1 MTLFYLCTS
10 FLAGIALAPLAG
22 LPLVSSL
29 GSGALFFLFA
39 FTIKKFRIPFFCLAF
54 FLLGSAR
61 LAAAQPK
68 PGPNFLGSYVNQS
81 AALEVELEEDPVPQG
96 RGLRVRARVD
106 RIARPEGDV
115 SGLDGTLL
123 VEFREWPEGWTPRY
137 GDRVRL
143 SGLLQP
149 PPIVKGFDY
158 AAYLARQ
165 GVYAVL
171 SDPVVK
177 SVENRRG
184 DPLMEALYSFR
195 RRALEILKQLFPEPE
210 GALLSGI
217 LLGDDNSIPKDLQ
230 QAFAQTGTSHIVAI
244 SGFNISIVAG
254 VFLALTRR
262 LPRRIPGWLVAAA
275 GIAIYTVLVGAT
287 PSVVRAAIMGGLAIV
302 ARQIG
307 RRSHGLTSLFFAG
320 TLMTAA
326 NPWTLWDVGFQLS
339 FAATL
344 GLILYADPLQAG
356 VERLLSRIGRER
368 ARTLAS
374 AAGEIFLMTTAA
386 QIATIPIML
395 YQFQSLSLIAF
406 AVNPL
411 ILFVQPML
419 MIAGG
424 AAVLAGMV
432 WLPAGQALAWA
443 GWAPTAYTIRV
454 VEWGARIAAGWW
466 PVDAISPAW
475 IIVYYATLFGFTVL
489 AVRGKLPRLDF
500 GRTLITKV
508 ASAAI
513 PFLAA
518 AVFIAWGV
526 LFRLPDGRLHL
537 TILDTGGETILLR
550 SPAGKTVLIDA
561 GGDDPNRVIS
571 GLGKIL
577 GFGPQTLDWV
587 VVGSSAEETT
597 SALADVAACYHIS
610 NVLIPSGADR
620 EAKSLT
626 GFLSDCEQKTIPIYE
641 GSEGYRLDLGSGA
654 RLRVLAQGGRGL
666 VLAVERDHLTTAGGT
681 GVRWLILDGLDEELG
696 QRMIS
701 QGKVPAAQV
710 VLFPPDVKQTGNLT
724 EWLRAT
730 HLQAGLWPFSGDL
743 GWPPEIELLRSDS
756 YGWLDLAT
764 DGRQMWIRVEK

>member
-39 FTIKKFRIPFFCLAF
+39 FTLIKFRVPFLCLAF

-61 LAAAQPK
+61 LAAARPK

-81 AALEVELEEDPVPQG
+81 AVFEVELEEDPVPQG
-96 RGLRVRARVD
+96 RGLRFRGRVD
-106 RIARPEGDV
+106 RIARLEGDV

-123 VEFREWPEGWTPRY
+123 VEFRERPEGWTPRY

-177 SVENRRG
+177 SVETRG
-184 DPLMEALYSFR
+184 GNPLMETLYSFR
-195 RRALEILKQLFPEPE
+195 RKALEILKQLFPEPE

-217 LLGDDNSIPKDLQ
+217 LLGDDSSIPKDLQ

-262 LPRRIPGWLVAAA
+262 LPRSLPGWLVAAV

-287 PSVVRAAIMGGLAIV
+287 PSVVRAAVMGGLAIV
-302 ARQIG
+302 ARQFG

-356 VERLLSRIGRER
+356 VERLLSHIGRER

-374 AAGEIFLMTTAA
+374 AAGEVFLITTAA
-386 QIATIPIML
+386 QITTIPIML

-489 AVRGKLPRLDF
+489 AARGKLPRLDF

-513 PFLAA
+513 PFLIAA
-518 AVFIAWGV
+518 AYIAWGAY
-526 LFRLPDGRLHL
+526 FHLPDGRLHL
-537 TILDTGGETILLR
+537 TMLDTGGETILLR

-561 GGDDPNRVIS
+561 GADDPNRVIS

-577 GFGPQTLDWV
+577 GFGPQKLDWV
-587 VVGSSAEETT
+587 VVGSDAEETT
-597 SALADVAACYHIS
+597 FALADVAARYQIGS
-610 NVLIPSGADR
+610 VLIPSGVDR
-620 EAKSLT
+620 TVKSLAA
-626 GFLSDCEQKTIPIYE
+626 FISACEERYIPIYE
-641 GSEGYRLDLGSGA
+641 GSEGYRLELGGGA
-654 RLRVLAQGGRGL
+654 RLSVLAQGGRGL
-666 VLAVERDHLTTAGGT
+666 ILAVERDPPTTAGGT
-681 GVRWLILDGLDEELG
+681 GVRWLIFDGLDAELG
-696 QRMIS
+696 QRMIA

-710 VLFPPDVKQTGNLT
+710 VLFPLAVKQTGNLT

-730 HLQAGLWPFSGDL
+730 RPQAGLWPFLDDL
-743 GWPPEIELLRSDS
+743 GWPQGIELLRSDAH
-756 YGWLDLAT
+756 GWVDLAT
-764 DGRQMWIRVEK
+764 DGMQMWIRVEK